1 MKNDISVEITTFRE
15 ESVYTD
21 SRHPDRV
28 VYVSDIRRDLAR
40 RDFTIN
46 AMAYNPYHAEVFID
60 PFSGR
65 KDLENRIIRA
75 VGSPVE
81 RFNEDPLRI
90 MRGLRLAAQLNFEI
104 HQETLEAM
112 RACYRDLNKVSAERL
127 RTELDRLL
135 LSPHPDKGLLLLDEL
150 GILSLLLQ
158 VNDARLYVQ
167 RTQIIKSIQPYL
179 IYLCRPLVPLVF

>member
-1 MKNDISVEITTFRE
+1 MGKPVTDYDLASSFPPDRIQEIFCREDLAQRETLRHCYGDENDISVEITTFRE

-28 VYVSDIRRDLAR
+28 VYVSDIPRDLAR

-90 MRGLRLAAQLNFEI
+90 MRGPVG
-104 HQETLEAM
+104 
-112 RACYRDLNKVSAERL
+112 CSAE
-127 RTELDRLL
+127 
-135 LSPHPDKGLLLLDEL
+135 
-150 GILSLLLQ
+150 
-158 VNDARLYVQ
+158 
-167 RTQIIKSIQPYL
+167 
-179 IYLCRPLVPLVF
+179 F

>member
-1 MKNDISVEITTFRE
+1 MIFLLKSPPSGRVGLHRQPP
-15 ESVYTD
+15 S
-21 SRHPDRV
+21 DRV
-28 VYVSDIRRDLAR
+28 VYVSDIRRDAR

-104 HQETLEAM
+104 QETLEAM

-135 LSPHPDKGLLLLDEL
+135 LS
-150 GILSLLLQ
+150 
-158 VNDARLYVQ
+158 
-167 RTQIIKSIQPYL
+167 L
-179 IYLCRPLVPLVF
+179 IR

>member
-1 MKNDISVEITTFRE
+1 MLRDRLLGKPVTEYDLASSFPPDRIQEIFSAEKTWPSGKRFGTVTVMKNDISVEITTFRE

-28 VYVSDIRRDLAR
+28 VYVSDIRRDLSR

-112 RACYRDLNKVSAERL
+112 RACYRFE
-127 RTELDRLL
+127 
-135 LSPHPDKGLLLLDEL
+135 
-150 GILSLLLQ
+150 
-158 VNDARLYVQ
+158 
-167 RTQIIKSIQPYL
+167 
-179 IYLCRPLVPLVF
+179 